1 MTQIGESVNVSTIP
15 EDPEKSIIAEVLE
28 LEFVDSFKACLA
40 QAVINPPHWPA
51 TRNPANYSS
60 KAVVFRFNHRGTQK
74 AKLRIKITSKGYSG
88 NGKLTGVLQRF
99 EFEGSV
105 PLSSGE
111 HVVEVTLKD
120 PPENL
125 LWTKGEIFWGID
137 ATDRSIMAGRTH
149 VEIFFVFADPSLQP
163 CFASD
168 GVWIEALRFL
178 FDNSSVS
185 GVQTKPSAVEKVTQC
200 CFGLPNHKYEIEKRG
215 KANYG
220 GATGTFQLKS
230 YIDHSPGFVNCYDQ
244 TYAVIVMSAA
254 LGIGVDGLYMRPFG
268 YIKEVHL
275 IGWGRCNNPFPKK
288 LPYEDY
294 LIVDPRDPL
303 RGAFGNHMFC
313 EYNIKI
319 YDACAGPVKGTVDR
333 AGYISATIDT
343 VMPPGWSSVYPGSL
357 SDIINI
363 APAGASVRDVE

>member
-15 EDPEKSIIAEVLE
+15 EDPEKSITAEVLE

-40 QAVINPPHWPA
+40 QTVINPPHWPA
-51 TRNPANYSS
+51 TRSPSNQSS

-74 AKLRIKITSKGYSG
+74 AKLKLKITSRGYSG

-111 HVVEVTLKD
+111 HVVEVTLKE
-120 PPENL
+120 PPDSL
-125 LWTKGEIFWGID
+125 LWCKGEIFWGID

-185 GVQTKPSAVEKVTQC
+185 GVQTMPSAVEKVTQC
-200 CFGLPNHKYEIEKRG
+200 CFGLPNHKYEVIQG
-215 KANYG
+215 APSYG
-220 GATGTFQLKS
+220 GASGTFHLKN
-230 YIDHSPGFVNCYDQ
+230 YIDHSLGFVNCYDQ
-244 TYAVIVMSAA
+244 TYAVIVLSAA
-254 LGIGVDGLYMRPFG
+254 LGIGVDGLYLNPFG
-268 YIKEVHL
+268 YIRTVNL
-275 IGWGRCNNPFPKK
+275 VGWGPCNNPFPSGRPIADH
-288 LPYEDY
+288 LVVAP
-294 LIVDPRDPL
+294 LDPARS
-303 RGAFGNHMFC
+303 GFGNHMFC
-313 EYNIKI
+313 EYSAKI
-319 YDACAGPVKGTVDR
+319 YDACTGPVKGTVDR
-333 AGYISATIDT
+333 AGYVANTIDT
-343 VMPPGWSSVYPGSL
+343 SVPGAVSGTAG
-357 SDIINI
+357 DIIGI
-363 APAGASVRDVE
+363 AGTRAAVRGLQ

>member
-51 TRNPANYSS
+51 TRSSSNQSS

-74 AKLRIKITSKGYSG
+74 AKLKLKITSTGYSG

-111 HVVEVTLKD
+111 HVVEVTLKE
-120 PPENL
+120 PPDSL
-125 LWTKGEIFWGID
+125 LWCKGEIFWGID
-137 ATDRSIMAGRTH
+137 ATDRCITAGRTH

-185 GVQTKPSAVEKVTQC
+185 GVQTMPSAVEKVTQC
-200 CFGLPNHKYEIEKRG
+200 CFGLPNHRYEVEEGRPG
-215 KANYG
+215 FG
-220 GATGTFQLKS
+220 GASGKFKLKK
-230 YIDHSPGFVNCYDQ
+230 YINRAPAAVNCYDQ

-254 LGIGVDGLYMRPFG
+254 IGVAVDGLFMQPFG
-268 YIKEVHL
+268 YIKTVHL
-275 IGWGRCNNPFPKK
+275 VGWGRCNNPFPRG
-288 LPYEDY
+288 LPIANY
-294 LIVDPRDPL
+294 LIVGQRDPA
-303 RGAFGNHMFC
+303 RSAFGNHMFC
-313 EYNIKI
+313 EYSAKI
-319 YDACAGPVKGTVDR
+319 YDACAGPVKGSVDR
-333 AGYISATIDT
+333 AGYVSATIDT
-343 VMPPGWSSVYPGSL
+343 VMPPNAPSIYPGTVGHIVS
-357 SDIINI
+357 I
-363 APAGASVRDVE
+363 ARVGASVVSVE

>member
-15 EDPEKSIIAEVLE
+15 EDPEKSITAEVLE

-40 QAVINPPHWPA
+40 QTVINPPHWPA
-51 TRNPANYSS
+51 TRSPSNQSS

-74 AKLRIKITSKGYSG
+74 AKLKLKITSRGYSG

-111 HVVEVTLKD
+111 HVVEVTLKE
-120 PPENL
+120 PPDSL
-125 LWTKGEIFWGID
+125 LWCKGEIFWGID

-185 GVQTKPSAVEKVTQC
+185 GVQTMPSAVEKVTQC
-200 CFGLPNHKYEIEKRG
+200 CFGLPNHKYEVEEG
-215 KANYG
+215 EALYG
-220 GATGTFQLKS
+220 GASGVFELAE
-230 YIDHSPGFVNCYDQ
+230 YIDHSLGFVNCYDQ
-244 TYAVIVMSAA
+244 TYAVIVFSAA
-254 LGIGVDGLYMRPFG
+254 LGIAVNGLYMDPFG
-268 YIKEVHL
+268 YIKTVHL
-275 IGWGRCNNPFPKK
+275 VGWGPCNNPFPG
-288 LPYEDY
+288 LAYASQY
-294 LIVDPRDPL
+294 LVVDPRDQYRTP
-303 RGAFGNHMFC
+303 FGNHMFC
-313 EYNIKI
+313 EYNAKI
-319 YDACAGPVKGTVDR
+319 YDACAGPVKGSVDR

-343 VMPPGWSSVYPGSL
+343 IMPRNAPRYMPGT
-357 SDIINI
+357 IANI
-363 APAGASVRDVE
+363 STIVAKGWHVRSVR